1 MVISPVLSNK
11 ICKKLFKKIYFWTFE
26 STSRHVFFFIFII
39 RHQSYG
45 PELADLLFRLIRTY
59 LNIAL

>member
-1 MVISPVLSNK
+1 MSFR
-11 ICKKLFKKIYFWTFE
+11 LFYQTKSAKNFFFKYIFGH
-26 STSRHVFFFIFII
+26 SSLQAAMFFFIFII
-39 RHQSYG
+39 RHQSYA

>member
-1 MVISPVLSNK
+1 MQKNLIISYIFGHASLQAAMF
-11 ICKKLFKKIYFWTFE
+11 I
-26 STSRHVFFFIFII
+26 FIFII

>member
-1 MVISPVLSNK
+1 MSFIKQNVQKNLIISYIFGHASLQAAMF
-11 ICKKLFKKIYFWTFE
+11 I
-26 STSRHVFFFIFII
+26 FIFII